1 MVLWQSNEK
10 NFSDILSWEV
20 PLNISDMAGHFWFNL
35 TAENLH
41 SDPDYGVVG
50 EVSGGGCLIHVQ
62 NPINFFN
69 VTPSK
74 THHII
79 GVTEPNNGMSI
90 EQNRNE

>member
-1 MVLWQSNEK
+1 
-10 NFSDILSWEV
+10 
-20 PLNISDMAGHFWFNL
+20 MAGHYWFNL
-35 TAENLH
+35 SAENLH

-90 EQNRNE
+90 EQKNEQK

>member
-1 MVLWQSNEK
+1 
-10 NFSDILSWEV
+10 
-20 PLNISDMAGHFWFNL
+20 MAGDFWHNL

-41 SDPDYGVVG
+41 SDPEYGVVG

-62 NPINFFN
+62 NPIDFFN

-79 GVTEPNNGMSI
+79 GVTEPDEGMSI
-90 EQNRNE
+90 AYYNNCRNEYRNFSNHFNI

>member
-1 MVLWQSNEK
+1 
-10 NFSDILSWEV
+10 
-20 PLNISDMAGHFWFNL
+20 MAGDFWHNL

-41 SDPDYGVVG
+41 SDPEYGVVG

-62 NPINFFN
+62 NPINFYN

-79 GVTEPNNGMSI
+79 GVTEPDEGRSNIYKYILLNENKI
-90 EQNRNE
+90 RRNA